1 MNICEILINSLVY
14 GGEGMG
20 RLADGRAVFVPYVLP
35 GERVRAR
42 LVEEKRG
49 FARAALEEVLQA
61 SPRRITPRCPHFG
74 TCGGCH
80 FQHLEYSDQVQA
92 KTEILKEQL
101 ERIAGLANPPLRP
114 LVAAPSP
121 WQYRN
126 TIQFHLTPAG
136 QLGFQRAGSHEVIPI
151 SECHLM
157 EGALND
163 LWPQLDFEAD
173 SGIQRVELR
182 LGADDNL
189 LIALES
195 DDPQPP
201 EFSMDLPVSAV
212 HLSPAGPLL
221 LGGDDFTIFEV
232 LGRPFRVSAESFF
245 QVNTRQA
252 EALVRHLLEILPVPP
267 GGTLVDVFCGVGL
280 FSAFLAPRAGRL
292 IGIELSPAACQDFAA
307 NLDEF
312 DHVELYEGA
321 AEIVLPALQAKI
333 DTMVVDPPRAGLEPR
348 ALDAIVR
355 LAPPALAYISCDP
368 ATLARDARRL
378 LAAGYHLDHITPFD
392 LFPQTY
398 AVESISLFTRSG

>member
-136 QLGFQRAGSHEVIPI
+136 QLGFQRTGSHEVIPI